1 LKVIAKNDVFVVSAV
16 RTPIGSKNGYLRN
29 WTAPELLGAALDEAI
44 HRIDLDPELVDEV
57 VTGCVYQLGEQGF
70 NIARMGILSSRLP
83 IKTPGVS
90 VNRQCG
96 SSLTAIQIAHM
107 MIASGNMDVVIA
119 SGCELMSKYSI
130 MSDMN
135 GTLYTGEPM
144 NHPITKR
151 YIEIFGIPDQIASA
165 QKIANIYGV
174 TKQECQ
180 QFAIASHQKAHKAT
194 QKGYF
199 KKEIMPMKGLD
210 KEGHEITRDSDETI
224 RPDTTVEKLESLK
237 VLPNT
242 EWLTPGLS
250 STITDGSSAVILMS
264 AEKGQQLKLTP
275 IARIVANAAVGSDP
289 SLMLT
294 GPIPVTPMVLKK
306 AGLKMDDI
314 DLFEVNE
321 AFAPIPLAWAK
332 ELKAD
337 MDKLN
342 VNGGAMA
349 LGHPVGNSGCRLS
362 ITAIHE
368 LQRRNARYA
377 LVTLCTGGGQ
387 APATIFERA

>member
-1 LKVIAKNDVFVVSAV
+1 MIAKNDVFVVSAV

-29 WTAPELLGAALDEAI
+29 WTAPELLGAALDEAV

-70 NIARMGILSSRLP
+70 NIARMGVLSSRLP
-83 IKTPGVS
+83 IQTPGVS

-151 YIEIFGIPDQIASA
+151 YIETFGIPDQIVSA
-165 QKIANIYGV
+165 QKIANKYGV

-194 QKGYF
+194 QEGYF

-264 AEKGQQLKLTP
+264 AEKVQQLKLTP

-314 DLFEVNE
+314 DIFEVNE